1 MRVHIQLSNRRAYSM
16 FIYLTLS
23 GLTLKIKFSYLW
35 IWGYRFRYRKKSSC
49 VHISVTFEYNSSIF
63 HILFCT
69 TGPIFYTRRLSLTQT
84 FIKHLQ
90 FCHFRILSSL
100 HFTIKFPLFVIK
112 SICTKVSYISL
123 SDKKNSTPSR
133 QSFLF
138 YTQHM
143 QEYNVT

>member
-1 MRVHIQLSNRRAYSM
+1 M

-23 GLTLKIKFSYLW
+23 GLTLKIKFFIYEFEDIDFVIEKNPPVFTFQLHLKITLPFFISY
-35 IWGYRFRYRKKSSC
+35 FAQQ
-49 VHISVTFEYNSSIF
+49 V
-63 HILFCT
+63 
-69 TGPIFYTRRLSLTQT
+69 GPIFYTRRLSLTQT